1 MKTKT
6 KLITIASAMLKEH
19 KRHYASL
26 ALACAIAFS
35 ASAGSTMALSRGASA
50 PSHTIVTAAST
61 KPLPSATSTTAPT
74 PTRTQRPT
82 PTMTPFI
89 GLLDVEPARFTA
101 RLSYYWPPLGGTNCH
116 HANWR
121 NGLCMTLLLGQPW
134 SDWAGA
140 GAACPPSI
148 PLKARVYIERLKR
161 SYYCVDRGGAIDDM
175 PDGTKFIDLLQ
186 DRPPTFPDWDIGI
199 IVDMYCPRGCYTSE
213 AYVE

>member
-1 MKTKT
+1 MKPKTKFT
-6 KLITIASAMLKEH
+6 TIASAMLKEH
-19 KRHYASL
+19 KRHYAAL

-35 ASAGSTMALSRGASA
+35 ASAGSTMALSQGASV

-61 KPLPSATSTTAPT
+61 KPLPTATSTTAPT

-82 PTMTPFI
+82 PTPFI

>member
-1 MKTKT
+1 MKPKTKFT
-6 KLITIASAMLKEH
+6 TIASAMLKEH
-19 KRHYASL
+19 KRHYAAL

-35 ASAGSTMALSRGASA
+35 ASAGSTMALSQGASA

-61 KPLPSATSTTAPT
+61 KPLPTATSTTAPT

-82 PTMTPFI
+82 PTPFI
-89 GLLDVEPARFTA
+89 GLLDVEPSRFTA